1 MSYVLKYNDERGM
14 SREEINSRFSL
25 LTLAGSATTATLLSG
40 CTFYV
45 LKNPA
50 VYVKLRKIY
59 SPLSKTILKSASTQ

>member
-1 MSYVLKYNDERGM
+1 M
-14 SREEINSRFSL
+14 SREEINSTFSL

-50 VYVKLRKIY
+50 VYVKLRKDLFAAFKDDSEIRID
-59 SPLSKTILKSASTQ
+59 SVNHLP